1 MESFLYLAAG
11 LIIGA
16 VGAIVVQAASDSKYG
31 SKSSTYILADPF
43 NGRRV
48 LPKKVYL
55 FHSGEHTFYNENE
68 DPATILFTGKR
79 KVKDPFGGSGAHTV
93 PDGTPR
99 DPGKLSLKA
108 VIEPKWYDL
117 FGAYWKFTVTIGGT
131 KLDPGVSI
139 RK

>member
-68 DPATILFTGKR
+68 DPATILFTGKGT
-79 KVKDPFGGSGAHTV
+79 VNDPFGGSGAHTV
-93 PDGTPR
+93 PG
-99 DPGKLSLKA
+99 PGKLSLKA
-108 VIEPKWYDL
+108 VVKPKW
-117 FGAYWKFTVTIGGT
+117 FGAYWEFTVTVGGT

>member
-16 VGAIVVQAASDSKYG
+16 VGAIVVQTASDSKYS
-31 SKSSTYILADPF
+31 SKTSMYILADPF

-48 LPKKVYL
+48 HPKIVYL
-55 FHSGEHTFYNENE
+55 FHSGEHTFYNENK
-68 DPATILFTGKR
+68 DPATILFPGKG

-99 DPGKLSLKA
+99 DPGRLSLKA
-108 VIEPKWYDL
+108 VVKPKW
-117 FGAYWKFTVTIGGT
+117 FGAYWEFTVTVGGT